1 MRDEVVTRATT
12 RAIPVPGLAKP
23 VALITLDNGLDPTK
37 PNTFGREG
45 LNSIDA
51 AFDEALAADPAA
63 IAVTGKPFCFSVG
76 ADLAAVGM
84 DRETTLAVGK
94 LGHDAFRRF
103 TDSRIPTFAFV
114 NGVAIGGGLELA
126 LSCQYR
132 TVASDVP
139 AIGFPECA
147 LGLFQGWGGTQLL
160 PNLIGPDRAVTV
172 IIENAFDNKMLQPA
186 EAVELGVADVLLD
199 AGGFLDASLRW
210 VADVVNGETPVPR
223 PEFDR
228 GAGWDAAIGRART
241 LVAAKTRGASPGPL
255 RAVELLDFARHNDLD
270 RGYRAESEAMADV
283 LMGDESRAS
292 LYAFSLVQ
300 WRAAQQPGLPDESLA
315 RPVSSVGIAGTGPL
329 ATQLALLCAR
339 QLDIPVVLTAGDRP
353 RLDEAMARVRTEVD
367 ALADSGGL
375 TRDAADRVKSLV
387 SGSPD
392 PGSLREAGVVV
403 EALDGDLSARQQVF
417 AEIEEYVSAGCV
429 LATAASGSSVAEAAL
444 KLRHPERV
452 VGLRFA
458 APVAS
463 VPLTEVVRADGTD
476 DASLATAF
484 ALGRQLGKTCVLV
497 SDTPALVVD
506 RVLARFLCE
515 VVAAVDEGTPFEP
528 ADQAF
533 DPLGLPMAP
542 LDLLGL
548 IGPGAVLR
556 VAETLHAAF
565 PDRFVVSGN
574 LRRLAE
580 AGKTSVWLRDA
591 EGGKTLDPDVAALW
605 QAGSSPSTAAALLD
619 RTSAALADEIRR
631 MLDEGVVAE
640 PQDVDLCL
648 VLGAG
653 WPFWLGGIT
662 PYLDRTGVSQRVTG
676 RRFLPPGVASVPEEE

>member
-12 RAIPVPGLAKP
+12 RTVPVPGLAKP

-37 PNTFGREG
+37 PNTFGRKG
-45 LNSIDA
+45 LIGIDA
-51 AFDEALAADPAA
+51 AFDAALAAEPAA

-103 TDSRIPTFAFV
+103 TDSGIPTFAFV

-199 AGGFLDASLRW
+199 AGDFLDASLRW
-210 VADVVNGETPVPR
+210 VADVVNGETLVPR
-223 PEFDR
+223 AEFDR
-228 GAGWDAAIGRART
+228 GAGWDAAIDRARA
-241 LVAAKTRGASPGPL
+241 LVEAKTRGASPGPV

-270 RGYRAESEAMADV
+270 RGYPAESEAMADV

-315 RPVSSVGIAGTGPL
+315 RQVPSVGIAGTGPE
-329 ATQLALLCAR
+329 AARLALLFAG
-339 QLDIPVVLTAGDRP
+339 QLDVPVVLTGADRV
-353 RLDEAMARVRTEVD
+353 RLDEAVARVRIE
-367 ALADSGGL
+367 ADSGQL
-375 TRDAADRVKSLV
+375 TRDAADRVKALV

-392 PGSLREAGVVV
+392 TGALREAGFVV
-403 EALDGDLSARQQVF
+403 EALDGGLPAKQRVF
-417 AEIEEYVSAGCV
+417 AEIEEYVSAECV
-429 LATAASGSSVAEAAL
+429 LATTTSCASVAETAL
-444 KLRHPERV
+444 KLRRPERV

-458 APVAS
+458 APVAA
-463 VPLTEVVRADGTD
+463 VPLLEVVRAEGSD

-484 ALGRQLGKTCVLV
+484 ALGKQLGKTCVLV
-497 SDTPALVVD
+497 SDASASVVD
-506 RVLARFLCE
+506 RVLARFLGE
-515 VVAAVDEGTPFEP
+515 VVAALDEGTPFEL

-533 DPLGLPMAP
+533 DPLGLPTAP
-542 LDLLGL
+542 LGLLEL
-548 IGPGAVLR
+548 IGPAAVLR

-565 PDRFVVSGN
+565 PDRFAVSGN

-580 AGKTSVWLRDA
+580 AGKTSVWLRDVG
-591 EGGKTLDPDVAALW
+591 GGKTLDPEVAALW
-605 QAGSSPSTAAALLD
+605 QAGSSPSTAAGLLD

-648 VLGAG
+648 ILGVG

-676 RRFLPPGVASVPEEE
+676 RRFLPPGVAGVPEEE

>member
-12 RAIPVPGLAKP
+12 RVVPVPGLAKP

-37 PNTFGREG
+37 PNTFGREAIIG
-45 LNSIDA
+45 IDA
-51 AFDEALAADPAA
+51 AFDAALAADPAA

-103 TDSRIPTFAFV
+103 TDSAIPTFAFV

-132 TVASDVP
+132 TVAADVP

-186 EAVELGVADVLLD
+186 EAVELGIADVLLD
-199 AGGFLDASLRW
+199 PADYLDASLRW
-210 VADVVNGETPVPR
+210 LAGVVNGEIAVPR

-228 GAGWDAAIGRART
+228 GAGWDAAIARAHALVEART
-241 LVAAKTRGASPGPL
+241 HGASPGPA

-270 RGYRAESEAMADV
+270 RGYPAESEAMADV
-283 LMGDESRAS
+283 LMRDESRAS

-300 WRAAQQPGLPDESLA
+300 WRAAQQPGIPDESRA
-315 RPVSSVGIAGTGPL
+315 RPVENIGIVGTGPEAL
-329 ATQLALLCAR
+329 QLALLFAR
-339 QLDIPVVLTAGDRP
+339 QLDVPVVLTDTDRT
-353 RLDEAMARVRTEVD
+353 RVDEGVARVHAEVGT
-367 ALADSGGL
+367 LLDSGQMS
-375 TRDAADRVKSLV
+375 RDAADRVRALV

-392 PGSLREAGVVV
+392 REALRGADVVV
-403 EALDGDLSARQQVF
+403 EARDGDLPAKQRGF

-429 LATAASGSSVAEAAL
+429 LATTTSRTSVAEAATE
-444 KLRHPERV
+444 LRHPERM
-452 VGLRFA
+452 VGFRFA
-458 APVAS
+458 EPIAAM
-463 VPLTEVVRADGTD
+463 PLLEVMRTDRTD
-476 DASLATAF
+476 DAALATAF
-484 ALGRQLGKTCVLV
+484 ALGKGLGKTCVLV
-497 SDTPALVVD
+497 SDAPAFVVD
-506 RVLARFLCE
+506 RVLARFLGE
-515 VVAAVDEGTPFEP
+515 VVAALDEGTPFEV
-528 ADQAF
+528 ADRAF
-533 DPLGLPMAP
+533 DLLGLPMTP
-542 LDLLGL
+542 SGLLEL
-548 IGPGAVLR
+548 VGPAVALR
-556 VAETLHAAF
+556 VAEALHTAF
-565 PDRFVVSGN
+565 PDRFAVSGN
-574 LRRLAE
+574 LRRLVE
-580 AGKTSVWLRDA
+580 AGKASVWLRDA
-591 EGGKTLDPDVAALW
+591 EGGKTLDPEVAALW
-605 QAGSSPSTAAALLD
+605 QAGSAPSTGAELLD
-619 RTSAALADEIRR
+619 RTSVALADEIRR

-648 VLGAG
+648 ILGVG

-662 PYLDRTGVSQRVTG
+662 PYLDRVGASERAIG
-676 RRFLPPGVASVPEEE
+676 RRFLPPGVAGVPEE

>member
-12 RAIPVPGLAKP
+12 RVVPVPGLAKP

-45 LNSIDA
+45 LISIDA
-51 AFDEALAADPAA
+51 AFDAALAADPAA

-103 TDSRIPTFAFV
+103 TDSEIPTFAFV

-132 TVASDVP
+132 TVSSDVP

-172 IIENAFDNKMLQPA
+172 IIENAFNNKMLQPA
-186 EAVELGVADVLLD
+186 EAVELGIADVLLD
-199 AGGFLDASLRW
+199 PAHFLDASLRW
-210 VADVVNGETPVPR
+210 VAGVVNGETSVPR

-228 GAGWDAAIGRART
+228 GAGWDAAIARARA
-241 LVAAKTRGASPGPL
+241 LVDAKTHGASPGPV

-270 RGYRAESEAMADV
+270 RGYPAESEAMADV

-315 RPVSSVGIAGTGPL
+315 HPVRSAGIAGTGPE
-329 ATQLALLCAR
+329 ATQLALLFAR
-339 QLDIPVVLTAGDRP
+339 QLDIPVVLTDTDRA
-353 RLDEAMARVRTEVD
+353 RLDEAMAHVRTEAD
-367 ALADSGGL
+367 ALVDSGRL
-375 TRDAADRVKSLV
+375 TRDAADRVKVLV

-392 PGSLREAGVVV
+392 TEALREADFVV
-403 EALDGDLSARQQVF
+403 EALDGDLSAKQRVF

-429 LATAASGSSVAEAAL
+429 LATATSCASVAEAAI

-458 APVAS
+458 GPVAAM
-463 VPLTEVVRADGTD
+463 PLLEVVRADATD
-476 DASLATAF
+476 DASLATAL
-484 ALGRQLGKTCVLV
+484 ALGKGLGKTCVLV
-497 SDTPALVVD
+497 SDAPGLVVD
-506 RVLARFLCE
+506 RVLARFLGE
-515 VVAAVDEGTPFEP
+515 VVAALDEGTPFEL

-533 DPLGLPMAP
+533 DPLGLPMPP
-542 LDLLGL
+542 LGLLGL
-548 IGPGAVLR
+548 VGPATALR

-565 PDRFVVSGN
+565 PDRFAVSGN
-574 LRRLAE
+574 LQRLVE
-580 AGKTSVWLRDA
+580 AGKTSVWLWDA
-591 EGGKTLDPDVAALW
+591 EGGKTLDPEVAALW
-605 QAGSSPSTAAALLD
+605 QAGSAPSTAAGLLG

-648 VLGAG
+648 ILGVG

-676 RRFLPPGVASVPEEE
+676 RRFLPPGAASVPEE